1 MNNCKKPFIG
11 IPLTNEKYLF
21 NITKI
26 NNNIKKNSSKFVD
39 IIYNFLLEEF

>member
-1 MNNCKKPFIG
+1 MNNFNKPFIG
-11 IPLTNEKYLF
+11 IPLTNENYLF

-26 NNNIKKNSSKFVD
+26 NNNIKKNESFVD

>member
-1 MNNCKKPFIG
+1 MNNCNKPFIG

-26 NNNIKKNSSKFVD
+26 NNNIKKNESFVD
-39 IIYNFLLEEF
+39 IICNFLLEEF